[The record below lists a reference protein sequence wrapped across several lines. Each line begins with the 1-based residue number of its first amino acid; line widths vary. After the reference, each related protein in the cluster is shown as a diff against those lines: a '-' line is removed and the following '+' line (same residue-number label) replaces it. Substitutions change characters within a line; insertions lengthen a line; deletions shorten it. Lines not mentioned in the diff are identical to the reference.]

1 MWTATSVVDD
11 VVVVV
16 VCPTEGLVSEPII
29 PRQNGSR
36 RRLLSESG
44 FEPATS
50 ILRAVALPLGQTVAS
65 GNILGL

>member
-11 VVVVV
+11 VVVVVV

-36 RRLLSESG
+36 RTLLSESG

-50 ILRAVALPLGQTVAS
+50 SILRAVA
-65 GNILGL
+65 